1 MDQLNSKISLKS
13 IAWGGL
19 SLRLIRNKQ
28 GIEIV
33 DLRKMLTKTLTVL
46 TDFDFMPKA
55 YLTNLI
61 SS

>member
-1 MDQLNSKISLKS
+1 MDQMISKISLKLS
-13 IAWGGL
+13 AWGEL

-46 TDFDFMPKA
+46 TDFDFVPK
-55 YLTNLI
+55 LT
-61 SS
+61 